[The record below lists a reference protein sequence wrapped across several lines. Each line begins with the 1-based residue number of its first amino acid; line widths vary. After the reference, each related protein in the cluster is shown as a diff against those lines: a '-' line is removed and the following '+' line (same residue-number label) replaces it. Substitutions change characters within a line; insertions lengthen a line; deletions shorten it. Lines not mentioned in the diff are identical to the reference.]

1 MRRYFN
7 KRIRRLLSG
16 WLLITFIL
24 LANHAHAYKLIP
36 LSVEM
41 TPFGPGARQSFRIE
55 NPSDVPIAIELKMFS
70 RSMSPNGQDI
80 LVEAE
85 DDFII
90 YPAQAIVMP
99 GRTQAIRV
107 QWIGKTSLKQELA
120 YRMITEQL
128 PVSFDEEQADGGR
141 IKLLVRFIASVY
153 VVPRNT
159 RADVRV
165 TRVSNIRDNE
175 GNNSIEIILSNHGT
189 AHALLRQARITLVS
203 GESKIEL
210 TPTQLPMMTSQNVLA
225 GHHRVFVIPR
235 PKDLASGEISALI
248 KYQGQ

>member
-1 MRRYFN
+1 M
-7 KRIRRLLSG
+7 
-16 WLLITFIL
+16 
-24 LANHAHAYKLIP
+24 ANHAHAYKLIP

-141 IKLLVRFIASVY
+141 IKLLVRFLASVY
-153 VVPRNT
+153 VVPGNS
-159 RADVRV
+159 RADAGV
-165 TRVSNIRDNE
+165 TGVSNIRYTV
-175 GNNSIEIILSNHGT
+175 GTNSHANILPIHGT
-189 AHALLRQARITLVS
+189 SNAVQ
-203 GESKIEL
+203 
-210 TPTQLPMMTSQNVLA
+210 
-225 GHHRVFVIPR
+225 R
-235 PKDLASGEISALI
+235 P
-248 KYQGQ
+248 